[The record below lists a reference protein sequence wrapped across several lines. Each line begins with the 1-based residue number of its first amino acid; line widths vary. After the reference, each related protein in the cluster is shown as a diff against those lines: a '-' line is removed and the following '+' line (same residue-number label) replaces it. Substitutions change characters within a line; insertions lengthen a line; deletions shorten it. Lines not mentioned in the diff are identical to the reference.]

1 MRIGPFYFD
10 SKEVFLI
17 IAVALLAAALYF
29 NIQLIFFEPQA
40 LLTLAIIFL
49 ILKGLLPSTH
59 NEAFFIH
66 ALVTV
71 FLTMFLPLFQVIL
84 FYAVTFV
91 FFKMLRVI

>member
-1 MRIGPFYFD
+1 MRLGPFFFD
-10 SKEVFLI
+10 TKEIFLI
-17 IAVALLAAALYF
+17 IAIVLLSAALYF

-40 LLTLAIIFL
+40 LLTLAVIFL

-71 FLTMFLPLFQVIL
+71 CLTMFLPLFQVLL

-91 FFKMLRVI
+91 FFKLLRVI